1 MTISWRRKM
10 TPFFASLENRRRL
23 LFRLQQAGL
32 QARMHSYEYF
42 VRKKR
47 FVCVLVLSPTRSLA
61 TIYEVR
67 WNRVEAKEALDE
79 ISKLLK
85 EMDPKIRIEYVS

>member
-1 MTISWRRKM
+1 MI
-10 TPFFASLENRRRL
+10 PLFASLENRRKL
-23 LFRLQQAGL
+23 LFRLRKAGL

-47 FVCVLVLSPTRSLA
+47 FVCVLVLSPTRNSA

-67 WNRVEAKEALDE
+67 WNRTEAKEAADQ

-85 EMDPKIRIEYVS
+85 EMDPTITIEYIS

>member
-1 MTISWRRKM
+1 MI
-10 TPFFASLENRRRL
+10 PIFASLENRRRL
-23 LFRLQQAGL
+23 FFRLQKAGL

-42 VRKKR
+42 IRKKR
-47 FVCVLVLSPTRSLA
+47 FVCVLVLSSTRSLA

-67 WNRVEAKEALDE
+67 WNRTEAKEAIEEL
-79 ISKLLK
+79 SKLLK

>member
-1 MTISWRRKM
+1 MI
-10 TPFFASLENRRRL
+10 PIFASLENRRRL
-23 LFRLQQAGL
+23 LFRLQKAGL

-42 VRKKR
+42 IRKRR
-47 FVCVLVLSPTRSLA
+47 FVCVLVLSSTRSLA

-67 WNRVEAKEALDE
+67 WNRIEAKEALDE

-85 EMDPKIRIEYVS
+85 EMDPIIRIEYVS

>member
-10 TPFFASLENRRRL
+10 TPFFASLENRRR

-67 WNRVEAKEALDE
+67 WNRAEAKEALDE

>member
-1 MTISWRRKM
+1 MI
-10 TPFFASLENRRRL
+10 PVFALLENRRKL
-23 LFRLQQAGL
+23 LFRLQKAGL

-42 VRKKR
+42 IRKKR

-61 TIYEVR
+61 TIYEVG
-67 WNRVEAKEALDE
+67 WNRAEAKETVDE

-85 EMDPKIRIEYVS
+85 EMDQTIKIEYIS

>member
-1 MTISWRRKM
+1 MI
-10 TPFFASLENRRRL
+10 PVFASLENRRKL
-23 LFRLQQAGL
+23 LFRLQKAGL

-42 VRKKR
+42 IRKKR

-67 WNRVEAKEALDE
+67 WNRIEAEEAVDE
-79 ISKLLK
+79 ISKLLN
-85 EMDPKIRIEYVS
+85 EMDPTIRIKYVS